1 MAARQLAGTML
12 AHQVHPAKITA
23 DVTASALVQHAA
35 MAGRPK
41 AALAVRIVLPAG
53 GPLAVLTPADL
64 DARPDRTGTVR
75 ARAHAAAG
83 QVVRLAGDALT
94 AHRAR
99 RRNWALLLADA
110 AVIAASRSHAAWP
123 RTSTRAR

>member
-83 QVVRLAGDALT
+83 PGRAAG
-94 AHRAR
+94 R
-99 RRNWALLLADA
+99 
-110 AVIAASRSHAAWP
+110 
-123 RTSTRAR
+123 